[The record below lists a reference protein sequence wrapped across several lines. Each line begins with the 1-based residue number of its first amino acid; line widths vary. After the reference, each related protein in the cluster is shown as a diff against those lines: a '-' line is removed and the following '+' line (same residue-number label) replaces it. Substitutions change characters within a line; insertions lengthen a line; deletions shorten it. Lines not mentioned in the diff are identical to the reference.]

1 MELVAENMGL
11 SRPKVLQ
18 RLKDALNKHAGAG
31 LSRVQQ
37 QPERH
42 GAAPDT
48 KHAGA
53 TFGKYQCLV
62 FSPTSP
68 RENEYHLFK

>member
-53 TFGKYQCLV
+53 AFG
-62 FSPTSP
+62 
-68 RENEYHLFK
+68 